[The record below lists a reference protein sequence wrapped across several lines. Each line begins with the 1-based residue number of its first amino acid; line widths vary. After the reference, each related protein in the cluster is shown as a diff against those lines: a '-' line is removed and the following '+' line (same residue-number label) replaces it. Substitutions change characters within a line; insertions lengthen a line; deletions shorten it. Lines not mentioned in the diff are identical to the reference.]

1 MKFSKEELTERMHSG
16 KLYFCDDPALAA
28 EQLIWLD
35 KVYDYNAL
43 KPSQQEEKKRLL
55 KEMFA
60 EIGEGCY
67 LETPFYANW
76 GGRHVHLGDGVYAN
90 FNLTLVDDCEIFIGD
105 HVMIGPN
112 VVLATGTHPVN
123 PRLRY
128 QQAQYNLP
136 IHIEENVW
144 IGAGSVVLPGVTIG
158 KNSVIGTSNITQRIL
173 KSIYKEKR
181 RPHPGPA
188 VLAVSGC
195 GRLFFL
201 IGSFSPVWPPGPP
214 RSDGRSAPGYPRP

>member
-28 EQLIWLD
+28 EQLVWLD

-158 KNSVIGTSNITQRIL
+158 KNSVIGAGSVVTKDIPANVVAAGSPCRVLRQIGERDQQYYAKDL
-173 KSIYKEKR
+173 KID
-181 RPHPGPA
+181 
-188 VLAVSGC
+188 
-195 GRLFFL
+195 F
-201 IGSFSPVWPPGPP
+201 
-214 RSDGRSAPGYPRP
+214 

>member
-112 VVLATGTHPVN
+112 VVA
-123 PRLRY
+123 
-128 QQAQYNLP
+128 
-136 IHIEENVW
+136 
-144 IGAGSVVLPGVTIG
+144 AGSPC
-158 KNSVIGTSNITQRIL
+158 RIL
-173 KSIYKEKR
+173 R
-181 RPHPGPA
+181 Q
-188 VLAVSGC
+188 
-195 GRLFFL
+195 
-201 IGSFSPVWPPGPP
+201 IGE
-214 RSDGRSAPGYPRP
+214 RDQQYYAKDLKIDL

>member
-158 KNSVIGTSNITQRIL
+158 KNCRIHRAIIDRDVTIADGFSLGIDPKADAKLIDPNNKSGPTLSHGGIIVIPKGM
-173 KSIYKEKR
+173 
-181 RPHPGPA
+181 
-188 VLAVSGC
+188 
-195 GRLFFL
+195 RLGF
-201 IGSFSPVWPPGPP
+201 
-214 RSDGRSAPGYPRP
+214 

>member
-136 IHIEENVW
+136 IHLEENVW
-144 IGAGSVVLPGVTIG
+144 IGAGSTVLAGVTIG
-158 KNSVIGTSNITQRIL
+158 DRSVIGAGSVVNRPIPPDVVAAGVPCRVIRRITAKDRER
-173 KSIYKEKR
+173 Y
-181 RPHPGPA
+181 
-188 VLAVSGC
+188 
-195 GRLFFL
+195 
-201 IGSFSPVWPPGPP
+201 PVYG
-214 RSDGRSAPGYPRP
+214 GTL

>member
-67 LETPFYANW
+67 LEPPFYSNW
-76 GGRHVHLGDGVYAN
+76 GGAFLHFGKNVYCN
-90 FNLTLVDDCEIFIGD
+90 FGCTFVDDTHVYVGD
-105 HVMIGPN
+105 DTLFGPHV
-112 VVLATGTHPVN
+112 VVATASHPLD
-123 PRLRY
+123 PGLRR
-128 QQAQYNLP
+128 QGLQYNRP
-136 IHIEENVW
+136 VRIGKNCW
-144 IGAGSVVLPGVTIG
+144 IGASVVINPGVTIG
-158 KNSVIGTSNITQRIL
+158 DNVVIGSGSVVTRDIPDN
-173 KSIYKEKR
+173 
-181 RPHPGPA
+181 
-188 VLAVSGC
+188 VLAYGNPCRVQRTLEPGEK
-195 GRLFFL
+195 
-201 IGSFSPVWPPGPP
+201 PPHA
-214 RSDGRSAPGYPRP
+214 APAE